1 MSGRTDIAK
10 QKRMVALFISTRYLF
25 SRASNWSWTIVL
37 IHEYWNAMKLVIEI
51 CFMSYRDGKKSHLW
65 RLFSSNPC
73 RFYYRKIYL
82 LTPTSDM
89 QNAILTYFYH
99 VCKSTCDL
107 YVLCKSTW
115 RERERERERE
125 IYIYIC
131 IYVIMEHIDANLQF
145 NDVDILHVSITL
157 SLALIILLYTELKKC
172 I

>member
-73 RFYYRKIYL
+73 RFYYWKIYL

-89 QNAILTYFYH
+89 QNAILTYFYLQAIMIFLTCDLH

-107 YVLCKSTW
+107 YVCKSTW
-115 RERERERERE
+115 
-125 IYIYIC
+125 IY

-157 SLALIILLYTELKKC
+157 SLALIILLYAE
-172 I
+172 

>member
-10 QKRMVALFISTRYLF
+10 QKRMVVLFISTRYLF

-73 RFYYRKIYL
+73 RFYFWKIYL

-89 QNAILTYFYH
+89 QNAILTYFYLQAIMIFLTCDLH

-107 YVLCKSTW
+107 YVCKSTW
-115 RERERERERE
+115 
-125 IYIYIC
+125 IY

-157 SLALIILLYTELKKC
+157 SLALIILLYAE
-172 I
+172 

>member
-73 RFYYRKIYL
+73 RFYYWKIYL

-89 QNAILTYFYH
+89 QNAILTYFYLQAIMIFLTCDLH

-107 YVLCKSTW
+107 VCMQVNMD
-115 RERERERERE
+115 
-125 IYIYIC
+125 IYIC
-131 IYVIMEHIDANLQF
+131 YHGTYWCQLTI
-145 NDVDILHVSITL
+145 
-157 SLALIILLYTELKKC
+157 
-172 I
+172 